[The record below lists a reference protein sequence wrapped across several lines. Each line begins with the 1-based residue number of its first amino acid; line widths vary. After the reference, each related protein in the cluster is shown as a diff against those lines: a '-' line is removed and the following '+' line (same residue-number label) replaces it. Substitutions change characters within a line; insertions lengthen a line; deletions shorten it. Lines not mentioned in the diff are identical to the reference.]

1 MARPPERLRQV
12 GWLIAIWA
20 GSVATLGVAAML
32 IRVLMEAAGMRS
44 H

>member
-1 MARPPERLRQV
+1 MERTRLRLRQV

-20 GSVATLGVAAML
+20 GGVASLGVAAML
-32 IRVLMEAAGMRS
+32 IRLLMEAAGMRS